1 MAIVDDIVHR
11 IGRDARKDARAML
24 VPALLAL
31 AGGVTCVAGLGF
43 LAASAYLALD
53 AVLGPGLAALLTGAG
68 LTLLSL
74 GLVMLA
80 RRQMAYPGP
89 ADPAGKTPAE
99 QDKAASDTASQIA
112 FTTAF
117 VLARYLGGDR
127 RG

>member
-24 VPALLAL
+24 MPALLAL
-31 AGGVTCVAGLGF
+31 AGGVTGVAGLGF

-53 AVLGPGLAALLTGAG
+53 AVLGHGTAALLTGSG

-80 RRQMAYPGP
+80 RRQMSQHGP
-89 ADPAGKTPAE
+89 DDPAGKTPADQE
-99 QDKAASDTASQIA
+99 KAASDTASQIA
-112 FTTAF
+112 FATAF
-117 VLARYLGGDR
+117 VLARYLGEDR
-127 RG
+127 RD